1 MHRATKQQNRQQLS
15 ATRHNFCCVTL
26 LIILLFR
33 LVLHRRMLL
42 RNYGVIFVISCSAF
56 LVNSKYTN
64 TVAMAATFQYVITD
78 E

>member
-1 MHRATKQQNRQQLS
+1 
-15 ATRHNFCCVTL
+15 
-26 LIILLFR
+26 
-33 LVLHRRMLL
+33 MLL

-78 E
+78 EWQEYG